1 MLWKHLKA
9 DFFSEKKTQP
19 LYHIITKKNIIRG
32 PSYFSCSVGNLVF
45 LITQYVPFSS
55 LQFPVGPPGDPQHP
69 FELIFPVILPNNN
82 H

>member
-1 MLWKHLKA
+1 METFKGRIFLR
-9 DFFSEKKTQP
+9 KKNTTSLP
-19 LYHIITKKNIIRG
+19 HYYKKNIIRD

-69 FELIFPVILPNNN
+69 FELIFPVILPNHN